1 MEIHEHA
8 SASAASMHFDTPSGQ
23 DLKRSG
29 DVTRFTEVDLTAD
42 ARFFVDFMD
51 HANAQPDR
59 QRFRKII
66 AERLN
71 ISAGDRV
78 LDVGCGTGDD
88 VRMLA
93 SLVGPTGRVI
103 GIDASKSM
111 IDVAHQRSRSS
122 ALPVSFAV
130 GNAFSLDFLDD
141 AFDAC
146 RCETV
151 LMHVDGEPSD
161 AIAEMVRVTR
171 PGGRVVVFDVHWDA
185 VVIDHPDRSL
195 TREIVH
201 VACDAVR
208 HGWIGG
214 QLPRFMDNAGL
225 TDIQVEGSQCG

>member
-1 MEIHEHA
+1 MMPRCPELDLVPGGASFRRSGFEVACADGNGARSCAWSAAKVRRIAVWGDYAGERMQRRAARLLQAVLPCVIVTERRMIMEIHEHA
-8 SASAASMHFDTPSGQ
+8 GASAASTHFDTPSGQ

-29 DVTRFTEVDLTAD
+29 DVTRFTEVDLTPD

-71 ISAGDRV
+71 ISVGDRV

-111 IDVAHQRSRSS
+111 IDVAECAS
-122 ALPVSFAV
+122 
-130 GNAFSLDFLDD
+130 
-141 AFDAC
+141 
-146 RCETV
+146 
-151 LMHVDGEPSD
+151 GELCCGQCLLAGFPGR
-161 AIAEMVRVTR
+161 RV
-171 PGGRVVVFDVHWDA
+171 
-185 VVIDHPDRSL
+185 
-195 TREIVH
+195 
-201 VACDAVR
+201 
-208 HGWIGG
+208 
-214 QLPRFMDNAGL
+214 
-225 TDIQVEGSQCG
+225 